1 MSLIWKCD
9 RCGKVFEKNNRTF
22 RPHEIIGGPNGKQ
35 TADLCDKCNDMLE
48 VFLGC
53 KDSVV
58 AYPDHLTKN
67 KEWYKALDSESKNGM
82 FYFKMGKKFDAPDM
96 ADSADSAV
104 ANKHYPSSLEEDGSI
119 PITIVDGVK
128 KEKGDQNDKV

>member
-22 RPHEIIGGPNGKQ
+22 RPHEVIGGPNGKQ

-48 VFLGC
+48 VFLGIR
-53 KDSVV
+53 DSVV
-58 AYPDHLTKN
+58 AYPDRLTKS
-67 KEWYKALDSESKNGM
+67 KEWYKALDADSKNGM
-82 FYFKMGKKFDAPDM
+82 FYFKMGKKFDVPNTDEYT
-96 ADSADSAV
+96 V
-104 ANKHYPSSLEEDGSI
+104 ANRPYPNSLEEDSSI

-128 KEKGDQNDKV
+128 KEKGDQNGEV

>member
-22 RPHEIIGGPNGKQ
+22 RPHEVIGGPNEKQ

-48 VFLGC
+48 VFLGI

-58 AYPDHLTKN
+58 AYPDHLTKS
-67 KEWYKALDSESKNGM
+67 KEWYKALDSESDSGM
-82 FYFKMGKKFDAPDM
+82 FYFKMGKKFNTPDV
-96 ADSADSAV
+96 DEYTNLNRPYS
-104 ANKHYPSSLEEDGSI
+104 KSLEEDGSI

-128 KEKGDQNDKV
+128 KEKGDQNGEV